1 MSLVSL
7 VCLLIV
13 IGVLLWLIN
22 TYLPMSGKIRNLIN
36 ALLVI
41 AVIVWLLRV
50 FGIMGSLG
58 SLSSVR
64 IYP

>member
-1 MSLVSL
+1 MSLISL

-13 IGVLLWLIN
+13 IGVLLWIIN
-22 TYLPMSGKIRNLIN
+22 TYLPMNGKIRNLIN
-36 ALLVI
+36 AVLVI
-41 AVIVWLLRV
+41 ALILWLLRV
-50 FGIMGSLG
+50 FGILGSLG